1 MYVYVAFDLKNII
14 MFDKESLQDI
24 HNYIYF
30 KRIMSYHD
38 SSTVSLRNIHLK
50 WVIFCDFFKSS
61 LKKLISIVDCLLFGI
76 NLPLR
81 KKLNP

>member
-1 MYVYVAFDLKNII
+1 MYVYVAFELKNII

-38 SSTVSLRNIHLK
+38 SSTVSLRNINLK
-50 WVIFCDFFKSS
+50 WVIFCDFFKNFI
-61 LKKLISIVDCLLFGI
+61 KEI
-76 NLPLR
+76 NFHCRLPFVWY
-81 KKLNP
+81 

>member
-38 SSTVSLRNIHLK
+38 SSTVS
-50 WVIFCDFFKSS
+50 
-61 LKKLISIVDCLLFGI
+61 
-76 NLPLR
+76 
-81 KKLNP
+81 